1 VETKKDKIKA
11 VIPVA
16 IIVAL
21 FVVSSFYSQK
31 YGEEAKIFV
40 GRGGAFGM
48 VAYAVIAVI
57 ATVAAPI
64 SAAPLIPIAANTWGV
79 AVTAALSILGWTI
92 GSLVAFAI
100 GRRYGLPLAQKFIS
114 VHNLEKLHKHI
125 PQKRIFWSVVLLRI
139 MIPVDL
145 LSYALGIFG
154 VLGWR
159 RYTLAT
165 IIGITPFAFIF
176 AYLGTLSVS
185 YQLFSIPAGI
195 LLIFIVYASGGK
207 KFYKS
212 KFL

>member
-1 VETKKDKIKA
+1 
-11 VIPVA
+11 
-16 IIVAL
+16 
-21 FVVSSFYSQK
+21 
-31 YGEEAKIFV
+31 
-40 GRGGAFGM
+40 M
-48 VAYAVIAVI
+48 VAYVVIAVI

-64 SAAPLIPIAANTWGV
+64 SAGPLIPIAANVWGV

-92 GSLVAFAI
+92 GSLIAFAI
-100 GRRYGLPLAQKFIS
+100 GRRYGLPLAQKFFS
-114 VHNLEKLHKHI
+114 VRNLESMHKHI
-125 PQKRIFWSVVLLRI
+125 PKEKIFWSVVLLRI

-145 LSYALGIFG
+145 LSYALGVFG

-176 AYLGTLSVS
+176 AYLGTLPIS

-207 KFYKS
+207 KFYR
-212 KFL
+212 

>member
-1 VETKKDKIKA
+1 METKKNKIKA

-16 IIVAL
+16 IIFAL
-21 FVVSSFYSQK
+21 FIISAFYSQK

-40 GRGGAFGM
+40 ERGGVFGM
-48 VAYAVIAVI
+48 VAYIVIAVI

-64 SAAPLIPIAANTWGV
+64 SAAPLIPIAANVWGV
-79 AVTAALSILGWTI
+79 AITAALSILGWTI
-92 GSLVAFAI
+92 GSLIAFAI
-100 GRRYGLPLAQKFIS
+100 GRRYGLPLAQKFFS
-114 VHNLEKLHKHI
+114 VRNLESMHKHI
-125 PQKRIFWSVVLLRI
+125 PKEKIFWSVVLLRI

-145 LSYALGIFG
+145 LSYALGVFG

-176 AYLGTLSVS
+176 AYLGTLPIS

-207 KFYKS
+207 KFYR
-212 KFL
+212 

>member
-1 VETKKDKIKA
+1 METKKDKIKA

-16 IIVAL
+16 IIAAL

-40 GRGGAFGM
+40 EGGGVFGM
-48 VAYAVIAVI
+48 VAYVIIAVI
-57 ATVAAPI
+57 ATVAAPV
-64 SAAPLIPIAANTWGV
+64 SAGPLIPIAANAWGV
-79 AVTAALSILGWTI
+79 AITAALSILGWTI
-92 GSLVAFAI
+92 GSLIAFAI
-100 GRRYGLPLAQKFIS
+100 GRRYGLPLAQKFFS
-114 VHNLEKLHKHI
+114 VRNLESMHKHI
-125 PQKRIFWSVVLLRI
+125 PKEKIFWSVVLLRI

-145 LSYALGIFG
+145 LSYALGVFG

-176 AYLGTLSVS
+176 AYLGTLPIS

-207 KFYKS
+207 KFYR
-212 KFL
+212 

>member
-1 VETKKDKIKA
+1 METKKNKIKA

-21 FVVSSFYSQK
+21 FVVSAFYSQK
-31 YGEEAKIFV
+31 YDEEAKIFV
-40 GRGGAFGM
+40 EKGGVFGM
-48 VAYAVIAVI
+48 VAYVVIAVI

-64 SAAPLIPIAANTWGV
+64 SAGPLIPIAANVWGV

-100 GRRYGLPLAQKFIS
+100 GRRYGLPLAQKFFS
-114 VHNLEKLHKHI
+114 VRNLENMHKHI
-125 PQKRIFWSVVLLRI
+125 PQERIFWSVVLLRI

-176 AYLGTLSVS
+176 AYLGTLPVS

-207 KFYKS
+207 KFYQ
-212 KFL
+212 

>member
-1 VETKKDKIKA
+1 METKKNKIKA

-21 FVVSSFYSQK
+21 FVVSAFYSQK

-40 GRGGAFGM
+40 ERGGVFGM
-48 VAYAVIAVI
+48 VAYIVIAVI

-64 SAAPLIPIAANTWGV
+64 SAAPLIPIAANVWGV
-79 AVTAALSILGWTI
+79 AITAALSILGWTI
-92 GSLVAFAI
+92 GSLIAFAI
-100 GRRYGLPLAQKFIS
+100 GRRYGLPLAQKFFS
-114 VHNLEKLHKHI
+114 VRNLESIHKHI
-125 PQKRIFWSVVLLRI
+125 PKEKIFWSVVLLRI

-159 RYTLAT
+159 RYMLVT

-176 AYLGTLSVS
+176 AYLGTLPVS

-195 LLIFIVYASGGK
+195 LLIFIVYASGWK
-207 KFYKS
+207 KFYR
-212 KFL
+212 

>member
-1 VETKKDKIKA
+1 METKKDKIKA

-16 IIVAL
+16 IISAL

-40 GRGGAFGM
+40 ERGGAFGM
-48 VAYAVIAVI
+48 VAYAVIAII

-64 SAAPLIPIAANTWGV
+64 SAAPLIPIAANAWGFV
-79 AVTAALSILGWTI
+79 ITAALSILGWTTGALI
-92 GSLVAFAI
+92 AFAI
-100 GRRYGLPLAQKFIS
+100 GRKYGLPLAQKFIS

-125 PQKRIFWSVVLLRI
+125 PQERIFWSVVLLRI

-176 AYLGTLSVS
+176 SYLGTLPIS

-207 KFYKS
+207 KFYQ
-212 KFL
+212 